1 MDPDHIDVWALRAHR
16 EGHRFRPTLRRGSP
30 DVGKGGWQRLG
41 VGDGSCAMRA
51 AETVS
56 GEADDGLFTD
66 AVVDEN
72 LVAFGHRLEEV
83 PVNSIAGI

>member
-16 EGHRFRPTLRRGSP
+16 EGHRFQPTLRGGSP

-41 VGDGSCAMRA
+41 VGGGSCAMRA

-56 GEADDGLFTD
+56 GEADDYSAKGSANHSIFQSGR
-66 AVVDEN
+66 AI
-72 LVAFGHRLEEV
+72 RL
-83 PVNSIAGI
+83 SILS